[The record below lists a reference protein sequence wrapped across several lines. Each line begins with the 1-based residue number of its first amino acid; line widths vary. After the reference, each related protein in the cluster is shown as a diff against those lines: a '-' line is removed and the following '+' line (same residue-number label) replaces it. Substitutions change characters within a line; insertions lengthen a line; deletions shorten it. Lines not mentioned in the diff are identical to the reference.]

1 MSRSHFFLVA
11 LFLAVLVAYCSA
23 IPVEVEESAVSAVV
37 STDPTVENARPKR
50 QFLAGLLI
58 GKALGAG
65 YGYGLGRSAY
75 YGGYGHSYRG
85 YGYPG
90 PCGDYGYGG
99 YHYWYVFQHLLFEIN
114 ELIYR
119 IE

>member
-1 MSRSHFFLVA
+1 VA

-75 YGGYGHSYRG
+75 YGGYGYSYRG
-85 YGYPG
+85 
-90 PCGDYGYGG
+90 
-99 YHYWYVFQHLLFEIN
+99 
-114 ELIYR
+114 
-119 IE
+119 

>member
-1 MSRSHFFLVA
+1 MSRSHFFLAA
-11 LFLAVLVAYCSA
+11 LFLAVMVAYCSA
-23 IPVEVEESAVSAVV
+23 IPVEVEKPAVSVVV
-37 STDPTVENARPKR
+37 SADPAVENARPKR

-75 YGGYGHSYRG
+75 YGGYGHSYGG

-90 PCGDYGYGG
+90 PYGGYGYGG
-99 YHYWYVFQHLLFEIN
+99 YRYW
-114 ELIYR
+114 
-119 IE
+119 

>member
-11 LFLAVLVAYCSA
+11 FFLAVIVAFCSA
-23 IPVEVEESAVSAVV
+23 IPVEVKDPAVSAVV
-37 STDPTVENARPKR
+37 PANPAVENVRPKR

-75 YGGYGHSYRG
+75 YGGYGRYPHA
-85 YGYPG
+85 YGHHG
-90 PCGDYGYGG
+90 PYGGYGYGG
-99 YHYWYVFQHLLFEIN
+99 HYYW
-114 ELIYR
+114 
-119 IE
+119 